1 MCSTLKSQ
9 SPLTAV
15 LFWFLVIATITI
27 GSFLMSWEVTFISAG
42 FLVPALNA
50 LRFYRTKY
58 IFEEDH
64 LLIHAPFEK
73 VEIAYSNIRSAHL
86 VKANL
91 AQKLIGIPSEIVS
104 LKYNKFDERFLLNGS
119 KEMLEKI
126 QSSLSEAA

>member
-1 MCSTLKSQ
+1 MPSTLKSQ
-9 SPLTAV
+9 TPLSAV
-15 LFWFLVIATITI
+15 LYWCLVVTAITI
-27 GSFLMSWEVTFISAG
+27 GSFFISWEVAFGTAG
-42 FLVPALNA
+42 FLAPTVNA
-50 LRFYRTKY
+50 SRNYRTKY
-58 IFEEDH
+58 VFEEDH

-73 VEIAYSNIRSAHL
+73 VQIAFSNIRSAHL

-126 QSSLSEAA
+126 QSNLSEAA